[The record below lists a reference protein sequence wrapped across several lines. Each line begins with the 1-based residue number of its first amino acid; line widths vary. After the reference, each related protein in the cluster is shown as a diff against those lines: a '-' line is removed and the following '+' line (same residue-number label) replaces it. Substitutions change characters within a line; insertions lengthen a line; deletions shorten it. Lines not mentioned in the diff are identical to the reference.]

1 MALQLKCLQKKAL
14 LELACLL
21 DILLCT
27 LYLRE
32 RHLLH
37 CLILNPFLQSAV
49 IKGITPTKS
58 LLTYSWHLRNVN

>member
-49 IKGITPTKS
+49 IIGITPTKS